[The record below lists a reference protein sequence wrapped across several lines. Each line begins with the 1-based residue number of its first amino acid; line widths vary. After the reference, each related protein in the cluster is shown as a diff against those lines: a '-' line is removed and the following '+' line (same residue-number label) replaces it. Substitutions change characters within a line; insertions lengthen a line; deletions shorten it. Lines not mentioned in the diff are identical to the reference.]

1 MHVYDF
7 YDDAPFLFF
16 LLSISCV
23 LFFCCLNFNVL
34 CFVLKMCFY
43 FSPVNKKIKNAMN

>member
-1 MHVYDF
+1 MMHVHVYDF

-23 LFFCCLNFNVL
+23 LFFCCFK
-34 CFVLKMCFY
+34 F
-43 FSPVNKKIKNAMN
+43 